1 MDNIIVMKDRNVV
14 HGTANIVNISLESLR
29 PLVYSDYLSKK
40 AGDVAEK
47 DITIIDEAKDVA
59 TAARMMRDERISSI
73 LVSRNNIPVGIVT
86 EKDILY
92 RVVAEN
98 KGPFKTLLKEVMS
111 TPLVTMDETTLVKDA
126 IYAMRNK
133 DIRRMPITRNGKI
146 ISILTLRS
154 IVGNTSEGRIELADT
169 ELPVGNQVMC
179 PYCQSKFESK
189 QDLSKHIDRL
199 HLGSGLLEGDLRQ
212 W

>member
-1 MDNIIVMKDRNVV
+1 MKDRNVV
-14 HGTANIVNISLESLR
+14 HGTANILNISPELPCSLM
-29 PLVYSDYLSKK
+29 YSDYLNKK
-40 AGDVAEK
+40 AKDVAEK
-47 DITIIDEAKDVA
+47 DITILDESKDIA
-59 TAARMMRDERISSI
+59 TAARVMRDKKISSI
-73 LVSRNNIPVGIVT
+73 LVSRNNLSVGIVT

-98 KGPFKTLLKEVMS
+98 RGPFKTMLKEVMS
-111 TPLVTMDETTLVKDA
+111 TPLVTMDEMTFVKDVV
-126 IYAMRNK
+126 YAMRNK
-133 DIRRMPITRNGKI
+133 GIRRMPITKEGKI

-154 IVGNTSEGRIELADT
+154 IVGNTSEGRIELAET
-169 ELPVGNQVMC
+169 ELPPGNEVMC

-189 QDLSKHIDRL
+189 QDLSLHIDRL